1 MNTKKTVREWR
12 EELSKHGHTKQHGVL
27 LVFPGQMVTAEL
39 VQTRT
44 RWAVDSEHKKTKM
57 RERRYFTD
65 RKEAISY
72 AFAMSGI
79 LPFTF

>member
-1 MNTKKTVREWR
+1 MKDRKTVRDWR
-12 EELSKHGHTKQHGVL
+12 EELGRHGHTKQHGAL

-44 RWAVDSEHKKTKM
+44 RWAVDTIHKRTGAQ
-57 RERRYFTD
+57 RRKYFQK
-65 RKEAISY
+65 RQEAISY
-72 AFAMSGI
+72 AFAISGI

>member
-27 LVFPGQMVTAEL
+27 LVFPGRMVTAEL
-39 VQTRT
+39 VKTRT
-44 RWAVDSEHKKTKM
+44 RWAVDSVHKKNKVEK
-57 RERRYFTD
+57 RVYFAD
-65 RKEAISY
+65 RGEAVAY
-72 AFAMSGI
+72 AFAISGI